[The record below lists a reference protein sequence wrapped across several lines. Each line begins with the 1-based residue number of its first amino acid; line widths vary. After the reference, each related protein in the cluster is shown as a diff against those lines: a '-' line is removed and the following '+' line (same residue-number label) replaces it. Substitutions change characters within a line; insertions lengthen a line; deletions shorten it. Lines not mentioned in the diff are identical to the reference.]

1 MSAKKKTMTM
11 TDKERAEI
19 RRHVADR
26 EKLAKAMAVE
36 RSAEL
41 LAEFEKQIAA
51 IYAWSDSDVWADAMA
66 SARAAVDQASRTV
79 AAECERLG
87 IPVAFRPHLGM
98 YWSGRGENAV
108 NERRAELRRVAKAEI
123 KRIEEQAKVTIETI
137 HLKARVKLTELGLH
151 SADAKAFL
159 AALPAVE
166 SLMPP
171 LTIGRIEDLMLRQI
185 KAQPSYGRPRIGA
198 DAEDKDEHHDA

>member
-1 MSAKKKTMTM
+1 MTTM

-41 LAEFEKQIAA
+41 LAEFEKQISA
-51 IYAWSDSDVWADAMA
+51 IYKWSDSEVWADAKLKADAVIMGA
-66 SARAAVDQASRTV
+66 QAAIAR
-79 AAECERLG
+79 ECERLG
-87 IPVAFRPHLGM
+87 IPSTFRPSLNM

-108 NERRAELRRVAKAEI
+108 NERRVELRRVAKAEI
-123 KRIEEQAKVTIETI
+123 ARIEQQAKVAIEHA
-137 HLKARVKLTELGLH
+137 HLQARVKLVEIGLH
-151 SADAKAFL
+151 SADARKFL

-166 SLMPP
+166 TLMPP
-171 LTIGRIEDLMLRQI
+171 LDVKRIERVMLKQARSQ
-185 KAQPSYGRPRIGA
+185 SYSRPRIGA
-198 DAEDKDEHHDA
+198 DVEDD